1 MMTMFESLP
10 RERFAFLPTPMH
22 RMKNLG
28 SSIGLDQLW
37 IKRDDQTGIS
47 FGGNKTRK
55 LEFVVGD
62 AKANKCDTLVTV
74 GGIQSNHCRQT
85 AAVAAVTG
93 MRCILL
99 LGGEE
104 PEEYTGNLLL
114 DKMLGAEIKFF
125 PDESTFT
132 LNKRLD
138 GIMETLIEFGLTPY
152 AIPAGAAMP
161 VGVVPYAVAM
171 EELSVQF
178 KENDF
183 SPDRIIVAVGTGGT
197 LAGLILGNHLLD
209 LDIDIVGITVAKPAD
224 EVKAEVQDLIERTVQ
239 TFPSIE
245 PFKPKI
251 NVDESYIGK
260 GYAIL
265 EDGVVSAIE
274 MFSKMEGIFLDP
286 VYTGK
291 AGLALIR
298 MALAGEI
305 ASDSPTLFYHTGGEP
320 ALFTYSELGRK

>member
-1 MMTMFESLP
+1 MFDDLP
-10 RERFAFLPTPMH
+10 RVRLAFLPTPLH
-22 RMKNLG
+22 RLKNLG
-28 SSIGLDQLW
+28 ESIGIDQLW
-37 IKRDDQTGIS
+37 IKRDDHTGIS

-85 AAVAAVTG
+85 AAVAAVSG

-104 PEEYTGNLLL
+104 PEEYTGNILL
-114 DKMLGAEIKFF
+114 DKMLGAEMKFF
-125 PDESTFT
+125 PDESAFT

-138 GIMETLIEFGLTPY
+138 GIMDTLTDFGLTPY

-161 VGVVPYAVAM
+161 VGVVPYALAM
-171 EELSVQF
+171 DELKNQF

-183 SPDRIIVAVGTGGT
+183 FPDKIILAVGTGGT
-197 LAGLILGNHLLD
+197 QAGLILGAHMLD
-209 LDIDIVGITVAKPAD
+209 LDIDIIGITVSKSAD
-224 EVKAEVQDLIERTVQ
+224 QVKEEVQNLIERTVQ
-239 TFPSIE
+239 TYPEIE
-245 PFKPKI
+245 SFIPKI
-251 NVDESYIGK
+251 KVDESFIGK
-260 GYAIL
+260 GYGLL

-274 MFSKMEGIFLDP
+274 MFAKMEGIFLDP

-298 MALAGEI
+298 MALAGDI
-305 ASDSPTLFYHTGGEP
+305 SSDSPTLFYHTGGEP
-320 ALFTYSELGRK
+320 ALFTYSELGQK

>member
-1 MMTMFESLP
+1 MFDGLP

-22 RMKNLG
+22 RLKNLG
-28 SSIGLDQLW
+28 ESIGVNQLW
-37 IKRDDQTGIS
+37 IKRDDLTGIS

-74 GGIQSNHCRQT
+74 GGVQSNHCRQT
-85 AAVAAVTG
+85 AAVAAVTS

-114 DKMLGAEIKFF
+114 DRMLGAEMKFF
-125 PDESTFT
+125 PDESVFT

-138 GIMETLIEFGLTPY
+138 GIMETLIDFGLTPY

-171 EELSVQF
+171 DELNSQF
-178 KENDF
+178 KEKNF
-183 SPDRIIVAVGTGGT
+183 YPDRIILAVGTGGT
-197 LAGLILGNHLLD
+197 LAGLILGAHMLELD
-209 LDIDIVGITVAKPAD
+209 VDIIGVTVAKPAD
-224 EVKAEVQDLIERTVQ
+224 EVKEEVKDLIERTVQ
-239 TFPSIE
+239 LYPEIE
-245 PFKPKI
+245 AFKPNI
-251 NVDESYIGK
+251 TVDDNFIGK
-260 GYAIL
+260 GYAQL
-265 EDGVVSAIE
+265 DDGVVSAIE
-274 MFSKMEGIFLDP
+274 MFARMEGIFLDP

-291 AGLALIR
+291 GGLALIR
-298 MALAGEI
+298 MALAGNI

-320 ALFTYSELGRK
+320 ALFTYSELGQK

>member
-1 MMTMFESLP
+1 MFDDLP
-10 RERFAFLPTPMH
+10 RERLAFLPTPLH

-28 SSIGLDQLW
+28 ESIGIDELW

-85 AAVAAVTG
+85 AAVAAVSG

-104 PEEYTGNLLL
+104 PEKYTGNLLL
-114 DKMLGAEIKFF
+114 DKMLGAEMKFF
-125 PDESTFT
+125 PDESVFT

-138 GIMETLIEFGLTPY
+138 GVMETLVEFGLTPY

-171 EELSVQF
+171 DELNKQL

-183 SPDRIIVAVGTGGT
+183 HPDRLIVSVGTGGT
-197 LAGLILGNHLLD
+197 LAGMILGAHMLD
-209 LDIDIVGITVAKPAD
+209 LDMDIIGITVSKSAD
-224 EVKAEVQDLIERTVQ
+224 DVKNEVKDLIERT
-239 TFPSIE
+239 IE
-245 PFKPKI
+245 TYPDIESFKPKI
-251 NVDESYIGK
+251 NVDDSFIGK
-260 GYAIL
+260 GYAVL

-298 MALAGEI
+298 MALAGDI

-320 ALFTYSELGRK
+320 ALFTYPDLGHK

>member
-1 MMTMFESLP
+1 MFDTLP
-10 RERFAFLPTPMH
+10 RERIAFLPTPLH
-22 RMKNLG
+22 RLKNLG
-28 SSIGLDQLW
+28 ESIGIESLW
-37 IKRDDQTGIS
+37 IKRDDLTGIS

-125 PDESTFT
+125 PDESVFT

-138 GIMETLIEFGLTPY
+138 EIMETLIDFGLSPY

-171 EELSVQF
+171 DELNNQF

-183 SPDRIIVAVGTGGT
+183 FPDRIIVAVGTGGT
-197 LAGLILGNHLLD
+197 LAGLILGAHLLELN
-209 LDIDIVGITVAKPAD
+209 LDIIGITVSKPAD
-224 EVKAEVQDLIERTVQ
+224 EVKAEVQELIDRTIA
-239 TFPSIE
+239 TYPNIE

-251 NVDESYIGK
+251 IVDDSFIGK

-265 EDGVVSAIE
+265 EDGIVSAME

-298 MALAGEI
+298 MALAGDI
-305 ASDSPTLFYHTGGEP
+305 PSDSPTLFYHTGGEP
-320 ALFTYSELGRK
+320 ALFTYSELGKK

>member
-1 MMTMFESLP
+1 MFDDFP

-22 RMKNLG
+22 RLKNLG
-28 SSIGLDQLW
+28 ESIGLDQLW
-37 IKRDDQTGIS
+37 IKRDDLTGIS

-62 AKANKCDTLVTV
+62 AIANKCDTLVTV

-85 AAVAAVTG
+85 AAVAAVSG

-104 PEEYTGNLLL
+104 PKEYTGNLLL
-114 DKMLGAEIKFF
+114 DKMLGAEMKFF
-125 PDESTFT
+125 PDESAFT

-138 GIMETLIEFGLTPY
+138 AIMETLIDFGLTPY

-161 VGVVPYAVAM
+161 VGIVPYAVAM
-171 EELSVQF
+171 DELNNQF
-178 KENDF
+178 KANGYF
-183 SPDRIIVAVGTGGT
+183 PDRIIVAVGTGGT
-197 LAGLILGNHLLD
+197 LAGMILGAHLLD
-209 LDIDIVGITVAKPAD
+209 IDVDIIGITVSMPAD
-224 EVKAEVQDLIERTVQ
+224 EVKEEVQNLLERTVQ
-239 TFPSIE
+239 TYPEIE
-245 PFKPKI
+245 SFTPKI
-251 NVDESYIGK
+251 NVDDSFIGK

-274 MFSKMEGIFLDP
+274 MFAKMEGIFLDP

-298 MALAGEI
+298 MALAGDI
-305 ASDSPTLFYHTGGEP
+305 ARDSPTLFYHTGGEP

>member
-1 MMTMFESLP
+1 MFETLP
-10 RERFAFLPTPMH
+10 RERIAFLPTPLH
-22 RMKNLG
+22 RLKNLG
-28 SSIGLDQLW
+28 ESIGINQLW
-37 IKRDDQTGIS
+37 IKRDDLTGIS

-99 LGGEE
+99 LGGDE

-114 DKMLGAEIKFF
+114 DKMLGAEMKFF
-125 PDESTFT
+125 PDESVFT

-138 GIMETLIEFGLTPY
+138 EIMETLIDFGLKPY

-171 EELSVQF
+171 DELNNQF

-183 SPDRIIVAVGTGGT
+183 FPDRIIVAVGTGGT
-197 LAGLILGNHLLD
+197 LAGLILGAQLLNLE
-209 LDIDIVGITVAKPAD
+209 LDIIGITVSKPAD
-224 EVKAEVQDLIERTVQ
+224 EVRVEVQELIDRTIA
-239 TFPSIE
+239 TYPNLE

-251 NVDESYIGK
+251 IVDDSFIGK

-265 EDGVVSAIE
+265 EDGIVSSME

-298 MALAGEI
+298 MVLAGDI
-305 ASDSPTLFYHTGGEP
+305 PADSPTLFYHTGGEP
-320 ALFTYSELGRK
+320 VLFTYSELGRK

>member
-1 MMTMFESLP
+1 MFDNLP
-10 RERFAFLPTPMH
+10 RERIAFLPTPLH
-22 RMKNLG
+22 RLKNL
-28 SSIGLDQLW
+28 SESIGVDELW

-62 AKANKCDTLVTV
+62 AIANKCDTLVTV
-74 GGIQSNHCRQT
+74 GGLQSNHCRQT

-99 LGGEE
+99 LAGEE

-125 PDESTFT
+125 PDDAPLM
-132 LNKRLD
+132 LNQRLD
-138 GIMETLIEFGLTPY
+138 EVMDTLIDFGLTPY

-161 VGVVPYAVAM
+161 IGVVPYAVAM
-171 EELSVQF
+171 EELNTQLKEMQF
-178 KENDF
+178 FPE
-183 SPDRIIVAVGTGGT
+183 RIIVAVGTGGT
-197 LAGLILGNHLLD
+197 QAGLLLGAHMLD
-209 LDIDIVGITVAKPAD
+209 LDIEIVGITVLSPKE
-224 EVKAEVQDLIERTVQ
+224 EVEERVQDLIERTIQ
-239 TFPSIE
+239 KYELDS
-245 PFKPKI
+245 FKPKI
-251 NVDESYIGK
+251 IIDDNFMGK

-265 EDGVVSAIE
+265 DDAVVSAIE
-274 MFSKMEGIFLDP
+274 MFAKMDGIFLDP

-298 MALAGEI
+298 MALAGDI

-320 ALFTYSELGRK
+320 ALFTYSELGQK

>member
-1 MMTMFESLP
+1 MFEELP
-10 RERFAFLPTPMH
+10 RERLAFLPTPMH
-22 RMKNLG
+22 RLKNLG
-28 SSIGLDQLW
+28 ASIGIDELW
-37 IKRDDQTGIS
+37 IKRDDQTGLS

-85 AAVAAVTG
+85 AAVAAVSG

-99 LGGEE
+99 LGGAE

-114 DKMLGAEIKFF
+114 DRMLGAEMKFF
-125 PDESTFT
+125 PDESAFT

-138 GIMETLIEFGLTPY
+138 AIMDTLVDFGLTPY

-161 VGVVPYAVAM
+161 VGIVPYAVAM
-171 EELSVQF
+171 DELNKQF
-178 KENDF
+178 KENSF
-183 SPDRIIVAVGTGGT
+183 FPDRIIVAVGTGGT
-197 LAGLILGNHLLD
+197 LAGLILGKHLLD
-209 LDIDIVGITVAKPAD
+209 LDINIVGITVSKSKE
-224 EVKAEVQDLIERTVQ
+224 EVKEEVNDLIERTIK
-239 TFPSIE
+239 TYPEIE
-245 PFKPKI
+245 SFMPKI
-251 NVDESYIGK
+251 NVDDSFIGK
-260 GYAIL
+260 GYALL

-274 MFSKMEGIFLDP
+274 MFAKMEGIFIDP

-298 MALAGEI
+298 MALAGDI
-305 ASDSPTLFYHTGGEP
+305 PSDSPTLFYHTGGEP
-320 ALFTYSELGRK
+320 ALFTYSELGKK

>member
-1 MMTMFESLP
+1 MFDRLP
-10 RERFAFLPTPMH
+10 RERFAFLPTPLH
-22 RMKNLG
+22 RLKNL
-28 SSIGLDQLW
+28 SESIGIDQLW
-37 IKRDDQTGIS
+37 IKRDDHTGIS

-85 AAVAAVTG
+85 AAVAAVSG

-99 LGGEE
+99 LGGDE
-104 PEEYTGNLLL
+104 PEEYTGNILL
-114 DKMLGAEIKFF
+114 DKMLGAEMKFF
-125 PDESTFT
+125 PGESAFT

-138 GIMETLIEFGLTPY
+138 GIMDTLTDFGLTPY

-171 EELSVQF
+171 DELNNQF

-183 SPDRIIVAVGTGGT
+183 FPDRIILAVGTGGT
-197 LAGLILGNHLLD
+197 LAGLILGAHMLD
-209 LDIDIVGITVAKPAD
+209 LDTEIIGITVSKPAD
-224 EVKAEVQDLIERTVQ
+224 EVKEEVQDLIERTVQ
-239 TFPSIE
+239 SYPEIE
-245 PFKPKI
+245 SFKPKI
-251 NVDESYIGK
+251 NVDDNFIGK
-260 GYAIL
+260 GYAQL

-274 MFSKMEGIFLDP
+274 MFAKMEGIFLDP

-298 MALAGEI
+298 MALAGDI
-305 ASDSPTLFYHTGGEP
+305 KSDSPTLFYHTGGEP
-320 ALFTYSELGRK
+320 ALFTYSELGQK

>member
-1 MMTMFESLP
+1 MFDELP
-10 RERFAFLPTPMH
+10 RERLAFLPTPLH

-28 SSIGLDQLW
+28 ESIGIDALW

-74 GGIQSNHCRQT
+74 GGLQSNHCRQT
-85 AAVAAVTG
+85 AAVAAVSG

-114 DKMLGAEIKFF
+114 DKMLGAEMKFF
-125 PDESTFT
+125 PDESVFT

-138 GIMETLIEFGLTPY
+138 GVMETLLDLGLKPY

-161 VGVVPYAVAM
+161 VGVIPYAVAM
-171 EELSVQF
+171 DELNTQF
-178 KENDF
+178 KMNDF
-183 SPDRIIVAVGTGGT
+183 HPERLIVAVGTGGT
-197 LAGLILGNHLLD
+197 LAGLILGAHLLD
-209 LDIDIVGITVAKPAD
+209 LDLDIIGITVSKPAD
-224 EVKAEVQDLIERTVQ
+224 EVKDEVADLIERTIKTYPDVE
-239 TFPSIE
+239 S
-245 PFKPKI
+245 FKPTI
-251 NVDESYIGK
+251 NVDDSFIGK
-260 GYAIL
+260 GYAVL

-298 MALAGEI
+298 MALAGDI

-320 ALFTYSELGRK
+320 ALFTYSELGQK